1 MHHGIAV
8 RRVVVFALFV
18 PCIACDA
25 VLGLGKYTFD
35 GGDECTGPAFDPA
48 RIAPYLTADGSL
60 PPLPP
65 FEAGADAALD
75 ADAGGG

>member
-1 MHHGIAV
+1 L
-8 RRVVVFALFV
+8 RRVVVFALLV

-25 VLGLGKYTFD
+25 VLGLGKFTFD
-35 GGDECTGPAFDPA
+35 GSIDASDECTGPSFDPA
-48 RIAPYLTADGSL
+48 RIAPFLTSDGSL

-65 FEAGADAALD
+65 FEAGPDV

>member
-8 RRVVVFALFV
+8 RRVVVFALIV
-18 PCIACDA
+18 LSTACDA

-35 GGDECTGPAFDPA
+35 GGDECTGPSFDPA
-48 RIAPYLTADGSL
+48 RIAPYLTSDGSL

-65 FEAGADAALD
+65 FEAGPETST
-75 ADAGGG
+75 DAGGG